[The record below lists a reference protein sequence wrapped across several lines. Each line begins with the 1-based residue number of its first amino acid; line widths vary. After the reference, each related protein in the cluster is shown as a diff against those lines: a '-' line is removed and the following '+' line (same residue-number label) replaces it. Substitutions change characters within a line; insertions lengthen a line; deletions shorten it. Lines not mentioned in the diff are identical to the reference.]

1 MEHNIWLA
9 HPIESRI
16 RITDMYS
23 LFKIHYDKDYTFAGE
38 IHNFWE
44 CVYVL
49 DGQVCVS
56 AEEKVYNMG
65 GGEIIFHK
73 PLELH
78 KFIVNGEAGATLL
91 IFSFSAEGALTE
103 KLRDKVIQLS
113 DNQMGI
119 LSGLIS
125 YMESRTANM
134 QLPKRERQ
142 YLVPFEQIPHFGQMV
157 TTYLHQLF
165 LSIEDEGVVASV
177 SSAPDAITFRNA
189 ISFLNC
195 NLQDQPSVAEIAR
208 FCAVSEAS
216 LKRIFDKYTGI
227 SVHKYLLRLKMKVAT
242 ELLKDGE
249 SVNNVAERL
258 GFRSQSYFSKAY
270 KRECGIS
277 PSDVT

>member
-1 MEHNIWLA
+1 MENNIWLA
-9 HPIESRI
+9 HPVEEQI

-56 AEEKVYNMG
+56 ADEKVYNMTS
-65 GGEIIFHK
+65 GEIIFHK

-78 KFIVNGEAGATLL
+78 KFIVNGKEGATLL
-91 IFSFSAEGALTE
+91 IFSFSAEGPLTE
-103 KLRDKVIQLS
+103 NMRDKVIRLS
-113 DNQMGI
+113 ENQIGI
-119 LSGLIS
+119 LCGLIS
-125 YMESRTANM
+125 YMEGKTASM
-134 QLPKRERQ
+134 QLPKREKQ
-142 YLVPFEQIPHFGQMV
+142 YLVPFGEIPHFAQMV
-157 TTYLHQLF
+157 TTYMYQLF
-165 LSIEDEGVVASV
+165 LSINDEGAVASV
-177 SSAPDAITFRNA
+177 SSAPDALTFRNA

-195 NLQDQPSVAEIAR
+195 NLHDQPSVAEIAR

-249 SVNNVAERL
+249 TVNNVAERL
-258 GFRSQSYFSKAY
+258 GFRSQSYFSKAF

-277 PSDVT
+277 PSDVK

>member
-1 MEHNIWLA
+1 MENNIWLA
-9 HPIESRI
+9 HPVEEQI

-56 AEEKVYNMG
+56 ADEKVYNMTS
-65 GGEIIFHK
+65 GEIIFHK

-78 KFIVNGEAGATLL
+78 KFIVNGKEGATLL
-91 IFSFSAEGALTE
+91 IFSFSAEGPLTE
-103 KLRDKVIQLS
+103 NMRDKVIRLS
-113 DNQMGI
+113 ENQIGI
-119 LSGLIS
+119 LCGLIS
-125 YMESRTANM
+125 YMEGKTASM

-142 YLVPFEQIPHFGQMV
+142 YLVPFGEIPHFAQMV
-157 TTYLHQLF
+157 TTYLYQLF
-165 LSIEDEGVVASV
+165 LSINDEGAVASV
-177 SSAPDAITFRNA
+177 SSAPDALTFRNA

-195 NLQDQPSVAEIAR
+195 NLHDQPSVAEIAR

-249 SVNNVAERL
+249 TVNNVAERL
-258 GFRSQSYFSKAY
+258 GFRSQSYFSKAF

-277 PSDVT
+277 PSDVK